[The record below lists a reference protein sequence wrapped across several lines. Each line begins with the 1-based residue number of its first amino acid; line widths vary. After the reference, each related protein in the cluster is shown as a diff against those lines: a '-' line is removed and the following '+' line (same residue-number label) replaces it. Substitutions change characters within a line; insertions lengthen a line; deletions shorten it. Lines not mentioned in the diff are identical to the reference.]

1 LDQEPTIGFTYFIK
15 ASVYISATIYCCR
28 RVVKTISERSEIA
41 RDALDRDFVAVIL
54 AHVINCLLA
63 EAKYHITRAGDME
76 RMTETIMIK
85 CSIMRGGTSKAV
97 FLMENHLPRDEELKK
112 RIILSIFGSPDRRQI
127 DGLGGADP
135 LTSKCAVIGASNR
148 DDADVVYSFYQVGID
163 SKVVKPSICGNIS
176 AAVGPFVIDENLVK
190 ATEPMTLVRIYNTHT
205 QKVIYAEV
213 PTVMGKAATEGDY
226 TIDGVPGTGAK
237 IMLDWRNVVGVET
250 GGLLP
255 TGNTKDKV
263 SVEGV
268 GEITISIVDCG
279 NPAVFVR
286 AEDIGLSGTEMP
298 DRVDSD
304 NEVLGKLELIRG
316 AGGELA
322 GIIGDRY
329 QSKHE
334 NPNHP
339 HLAIVSAPQP
349 YSTYAGTS
357 VSSEQ
362 VDIVSRMMFMQVM
375 HKTYAG
381 SGAIC
386 AGVAAKIEGTIPYE
400 LARDAARKEEV
411 FRIGHPGGIMSVESQ
426 VHKEGEAYKI
436 QRAAMGRTA
445 RKIMDGYVYLRKSGL
460 KV

>member
-1 LDQEPTIGFTYFIK
+1 M
-15 ASVYISATIYCCR
+15 
-28 RVVKTISERSEIA
+28 
-41 RDALDRDFVAVIL
+41 
-54 AHVINCLLA
+54 N
-63 EAKYHITRAGDME
+63 
-76 RMTETIMIK
+76 ETIMIK

-97 FLMENHLPRDEELKK
+97 FLRENHLPRDEELKK
-112 RIILSIFGSPDRRQI
+112 RIILSIFGSPDRRQV

-163 SKVVKPSICGNIS
+163 SEVVKPSICGNIS
-176 AAVGPFVIDENLVK
+176 AAVGPFAIDENLVE

-205 QKVIYAEV
+205 RKVIYAEV
-213 PTVMGKAATEGDY
+213 PTVGGKAATEGDY
-226 TIDGVPGTGAK
+226 TIDGVPGSGAK

-255 TGNTKDKV
+255 TGNVKDKV
-263 SVEGV
+263 SVEGL

-279 NPAVFVR
+279 NPVVFVG

-304 NEVLGKLELIRG
+304 NEVLEKLELIRG

-322 GIIGDRY
+322 GIVGDRY
-329 QSKHE
+329 QSRHE

-339 HLAIVSAPQP
+339 HLAIVSAPQS
-349 YSTYAGTS
+349 YSTYTGTP
-357 VSSEQ
+357 VSWEE

-386 AGVAAKIEGTIPYE
+386 AGVAAKIEGTIPCE
-400 LARDAARKEEV
+400 LVGEAARKEKV
-411 FRIGHPGGIMSVESQ
+411 LRIGHPGGVMTVESE
-426 VHKEGEAYKI
+426 VLKEGEAHII

-445 RKIMDGYVYLRKSGL
+445 RKIMDGYVYLRKSAL
-460 KV
+460 RV